1 MFLNFFK
8 NKVIVLTTLVLFGF
22 FPKISLAAELD
33 NIFGWA
39 WNPVIGWISMN
50 NCEYGASCSGGIDYG
65 ANLTESGDY
74 ELTGYIWNNNVGWIS
89 LSAGYPS
96 SGSPAYS
103 VRFDSD
109 SRRFSG
115 WAKIVSLGDDGWIK
129 FAKDS
134 YDSGSDYYLKINEDG
149 RLAGWTW
156 NNKIGWISFNSAD
169 WPSNTITYYAI
180 GRPPTIPSNVVVNPG
195 EFDGCNTLY
204 LDWSDSNYFSTSS
217 VYNIY
222 RYVNPS
228 FTPTTSN
235 QVPPPLSVSSKID
248 SGLAMSGTYCYHIG
262 ASNFFGTTFTSSST
276 CGQTKSICGIT
287 TITGSG
293 NCLQGDPSIIN
304 LRWAEPVIANE
315 GEIAYFK
322 VWRCQISETDD
333 CRQVDSSYN
342 EVLTSS
348 DCYMVEPNEM
358 DQPPSTTPPIL
369 STRHCVDKICHC
381 REAFYGP
388 EVAEQYV
395 YKIIAFDSS
404 GNSGDETD
412 PKALIN
418 IFPCSTQKSWRW
430 EEQNPASTTLNN
442 YGYDY

>member
-1 MFLNFFK
+1 MLLNFWK
-8 NKVIVLTTLVLFGF
+8 KRIVITWLIALFLVL
-22 FPKISLAAELD
+22 PKVTQAAITD

-50 NCEYGASCSGGIDYG
+50 NCEYGAGCSGGIDYG

-89 LSAGYPS
+89 LSAGYPL
-96 SGSPAYS
+96 GGLPAYS
-103 VRFDSD
+103 VRFDPV
-109 SRRFSG
+109 SRQFSG

-129 FAKDS
+129 FAKDA
-134 YDSGSDYYLKINEDG
+134 YDSGSEYYVRIGSDG
-149 RLAGWTW
+149 KLGGWAW
-156 NNKIGWISFNSAD
+156 NNKIGWLSFNSAD
-169 WPSNTITYYAI
+169 WASNTITYYTI
-180 GRPPTIPSNVVVNPG
+180 GRAPTMPINVSVVSDEYN
-195 EFDGCNTLY
+195 GCNTLN
-204 LDWSDSNYFSTSS
+204 LAWATSSYVS
-217 VYNIY
+217 VYNVY
-222 RYVNPS
+222 RFLNPV
-228 FTPTTSN
+228 FTPTSSN
-235 QVPPPLSVSSKID
+235 HVPPPLSVSNKVD
-248 SGLAMSGTYCYHIG
+248 SGLAMGGTYCYHIG

-304 LRWAEPVIANE
+304 LRWVKPMVAS
-315 GEIAYFK
+315 GTEITRFEVK
-322 VWRCQISETDD
+322 RCQVRETDD
-333 CRQVDSSYN
+333 CRQSSSIYN
-342 EVLTSS
+342 LVSTSS
-348 DCYMVEPNEM
+348 DCYIVKPDEIDN
-358 DQPPSTTPPIL
+358 PPSTTPAIL
-369 STRHCVDKICHC
+369 PTRHCVDQDCHC

-395 YKIIAFDSS
+395 YKIVAFDNL
-404 GNSGDETD
+404 GHSGDETD

-442 YGYDY
+442 